1 MLNYKNKKAFTLI
14 ELLVVIA
21 IIGIL
26 ATLAVVSLQNARK
39 NARDAKRMA
48 DVKQIQTALELYFND
63 NSSYPLTS
71 QLSTTIAT
79 GGVTYMSSV
88 PKAPTPPDGNCTAIS
103 NNYTYT
109 SLDGSTYFID
119 FCTGGNVASQ
129 LAGLKMATP
138 SGIWSCGDVVTDP
151 RDGNSYPTVQ
161 IGTQCWFAKN
171 LAYLPMV
178 HSNTQFATQG
188 ASSQPG
194 YGVYGYDG
202 NDINAAKAHQI
213 SGVNMYN
220 AYGVLYNWSATMSG
234 TTTEGAKGA
243 CPSGWHI
250 PTDAEFTTLEN
261 YLGGAT
267 VAGGKMKVI
276 ITCGTYPCWNIPNTG
291 ATNES
296 GFSAWGGGYRLS
308 DGSFHIFGYYDYFWS
323 SSISVTVNALLRRT
337 NYDSTIVNR
346 QSIPQTYGFS
356 VRCLKN

>member
-1 MLNYKNKKAFTLI
+1 MSIYKNKKAFTLI

-88 PKAPTPPDGNCTAIS
+88 PQAPTPPDGNCTATS
-103 NNYTYT
+103 NNYSYIST
-109 SLDGSTYFID
+109 DGSSYIID
-119 FCTGGNVASQ
+119 FCTGGSVANLSAGAK
-129 LAGLKMATP
+129 LASP
-138 SGIWSCGDVVTDP
+138 SGIWSCGQNFVDP

-178 HSNTQFATQG
+178 HSNTQFAAQG

-194 YGVYGYDG
+194 YGVYLYDG
-202 NDINAAKAHQI
+202 TDVATAKALPNYI
-213 SGVNMYN
+213 N
-220 AYGVLYNWSATMSG
+220 YGVLYNWRAAMAG
-234 TTTEGAKGA
+234 TTTAGTQGA
-243 CPSGWHI
+243 CPSGWHV
-250 PTDAEFTTLEN
+250 PTDPEITSLVD
-261 YLGGAT
+261 YLGGLSMAPAKMRSTT
-267 VAGGKMKVI
+267 V
-276 ITCGTYPCWNIPNTG
+276 CNFSNDPCWSSPNTG

-296 GFSAWGGGYRLS
+296 GFTAQGSGYRHA
-308 DGSFHIFGYYDYFWS
+308 DGTFSTIRVYFLPWS
-323 SSISVTVNALLRRT
+323 STISGTVNAFGMRIQ
-337 NYDSTIVNR
+337 YDSTLGIRTAYN
-346 QSIPQTYGFS
+346 QPLGFA
-356 VRCLKN
+356 VRCLKNQ